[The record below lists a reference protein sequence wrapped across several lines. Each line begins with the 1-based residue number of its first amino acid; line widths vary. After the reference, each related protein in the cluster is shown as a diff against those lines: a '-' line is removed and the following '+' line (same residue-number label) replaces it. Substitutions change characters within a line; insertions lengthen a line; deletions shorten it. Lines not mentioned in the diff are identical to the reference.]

1 MINLKID
8 ENFKDGSGIYMIK
21 FSNGM
26 FYIGCT
32 SCFKQRLSC
41 HNRSIKRNFNP
52 KTTPLGLQ
60 KMKDFEG
67 DANFIVIEYFEID
80 NRFYKKK
87 LLDRER
93 YYLDKYRNEPLLLN
107 NRIEI
112 FYNENICLS
121 IKKELKDEI
130 ERIAKLK
137 NISTHSVAE
146 ELMLIGLKKYC

>member
-8 ENFKDGSGIYMIK
+8 NDFKDGSGVYMIK

-32 SCFKQRLSC
+32 LCFKQRLSC
-41 HNRSIKRNFNP
+41 HRRSIKRNFNP
-52 KTTPLGLQ
+52 IITPIGLQ

-67 DANFIVIEYFEID
+67 DASFIIIEFVQID
-80 NRFYKKK
+80 NMFYRKK
-87 LLDRER
+87 LLKRER
-93 YYLDKYRNEPLLLN
+93 YYLDKYRTEPLLLN
-107 NRIEI
+107 NRTEI

-137 NISTHSVAE
+137 NTSPHNVAE
-146 ELMLIGLKKYC
+146 ELMLIGLNKYS